1 MPYTSAKVVKYCYF
15 EVQQD
20 SVSLVVTEPLTRSVS
35 LFIWHL
41 QNKMFAEL
49 TIICP

>member
-20 SVSLVVTEPLTRSVS
+20 SVSLVVTLS
-35 LFIWHL
+35 H
-41 QNKMFAEL
+41 
-49 TIICP
+49 